1 MKNGEFR
8 LFKETRSLKGFM
20 AFIKDQKWRDIEP
33 LPWWKSPGS
42 YLYVHLNLLIIF
54 SSGPG
59 LFKAGLR

>member
-1 MKNGEFR
+1 
-8 LFKETRSLKGFM
+8 M

-54 SSGPG
+54 NFLGQGYSKLDEDNPG
-59 LFKAGLR
+59 LV